1 MSEFGL
7 MLPEKAVNEFGL
19 KLPPTTKLGADGKGE
34 KAFIIAQSKV
44 RVIFGVL
51 AVLAVLSVGLY
62 RTNSTN
68 TAEFKAKIENEHT
81 MEEHQRLSKLE
92 AEATLAEMSAKM
104 SQQTQMSKEEE
115 SDLKIMASHIS
126 YVQQQMHISILQ
138 SIDDESL
145 TVADI
150 KQQVDKQFTNMQNE
164 IDTILHDHL
173 VVVEGANT
181 KSNAEMDRIEQE
193 VQAQLKAQQ
202 LYDNE
207 KVVNKNLNP
216 SSTTTIDENKQIEA
230 HINSIFNHVY
240 GLAEKMGDT
249 DIDGLLSA
257 DTVKEWEQ
265 ILTDAETG
273 KLAYPDAVAKMEEI
287 IVKAPAA
294 LKLAEATGA
303 LELVEEDGGSKGVT
317 EVSNFRSL
325 LKHVRWLPQYAAV
338 LEEFS
343 AWKNGDRT
351 VQEVLVW
358 TEQKIASKEIDGT
371 WLNEAYKKAHTQ
383 TQTAQ
388 TIPSTAQK
396 PAATAP
402 VAGAAAAAAAAAA
415 ATAAAKATPSPVST
429 ATSITATI
437 GASAAAAAA
446 GQRTSV

>member
-7 MLPEKAVNEFGL
+7 MLPEKAMNEFGL
-19 KLPPTTKLGADGKGE
+19 ELPPTTKLGADGKGE

-68 TAEFKAKIENEHT
+68 TAEFKAKIEDEHT

-104 SQQTQMSKEEE
+104 SQQAQMSKEEE

-126 YVQQQMHISILQ
+126 YVQQQMHISILK

-150 KQQVDKQFTNMQNE
+150 KQQVDKQFTNMQDE

-173 VVVEGANT
+173 VVVEGANA

-207 KVVNKNLNP
+207 NAANKDLNP

-230 HINSIFNHVY
+230 HINSIFNQVY
-240 GLAEKMGDT
+240 DLAEKMGDT

-273 KLAYPDAVAKMEEI
+273 KLAFPDAVAKMEDV

-294 LKLAEATGA
+294 LKLAEVTGA

-317 EVSNFRSL
+317 EITNFRSL

-371 WLNEAYKKAHTQ
+371 WLNEAYEKAHTQ

-388 TIPSTAQK
+388 TVPSTAQK
-396 PAATAP
+396 PAATAH
-402 VAGAAAAAAAAAA
+402 VAAASAAAAAAAAA
-415 ATAAAKATPSPVST
+415 KATSGPVST
-429 ATSITATI
+429 AASITATTS
-437 GASAAAAAA
+437 ASAAAA
-446 GQRTSV
+446 GQQTSV